1 MIRALTIAIGRRLK
15 GDVFTIDPDL
25 PVFSLVAFATDRLMG
40 AIRGI
45 LARPFLARGSG
56 VPIFL
61 GRGVRLRTRSRI
73 RIAKGATIG
82 DRVLIQGLSRN
93 GVDIGPG
100 ASIGAHTI
108 IMPTSV
114 MRNLG
119 QGCTIGANS
128 GIGQY
133 SFIGCGG
140 GVTIGCN
147 VIMGQYVSFHTE
159 NHLYADLDRPII
171 AQGVR
176 RSPVVI
182 EDDCW
187 VGVKATFLSGARVGH
202 GSIVAAGAVVRGD
215 IPPYSIIGGVP
226 ARIIGTRQPSAGLQS
241 AEAELALA
249 ARSAGLDADA

>member
-1 MIRALTIAIGRRLK
+1 MIRRLLIALGQRMK

-25 PVFSLVAFATDRLMG
+25 PLFAILAFAAARAT
-40 AIRGI
+40 AAARG
-45 LARPFLARGSG
+45 LLTRPFLAAGSG
-56 VPIFL
+56 IPAFI
-61 GRGVRLRTRSRI
+61 GGGVKLRTRARI
-73 RIAKGATIG
+73 RLGKGATLG
-82 DRVLIQGLSRN
+82 DGVLIQGLSRR

-119 QGCTIGANS
+119 EGCAIGANS

-140 GVTIGCN
+140 GVTIGRD

-159 NHLYADLDRPII
+159 NHLHADLDRPIV

-176 RSPVVI
+176 RAPVVI

-187 VGVKATFLSGARVGH
+187 VGVKATFLSGAHVGR
-202 GSIVAAGAVVRGD
+202 GSIVAAGAVVRGEV
-215 IPPYSIIGGVP
+215 PPYSIVGGVP
-226 ARIIGTRQPSAGLQS
+226 ARIIGTRRADDPLPSAS
-241 AEAELALA
+241 ADPQ
-249 ARSAGLDADA
+249 R